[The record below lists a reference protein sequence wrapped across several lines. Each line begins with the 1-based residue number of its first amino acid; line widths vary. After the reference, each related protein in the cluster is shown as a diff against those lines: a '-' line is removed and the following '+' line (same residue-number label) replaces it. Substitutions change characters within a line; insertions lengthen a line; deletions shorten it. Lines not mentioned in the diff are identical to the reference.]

1 VLDGSGVEYGP
12 CVRVWEELLVQKH
25 FGAHAHADSYS
36 YSDADSYSDANPC
49 SDAESLWCVDAVC
62 RRERALFVQRQDDRA
77 LWREYDCQ

>member
-1 VLDGSGVEYGP
+1 MLDGSGVEYGP
-12 CVRVWEELLVQKH
+12 SVRVWEELLVQKH
-25 FGAHAHADSYS
+25 FGTHAHADSYS
-36 YSDADSYSDANPC
+36 DANPHPC